1 MHAGHLYL
9 NYQPIYDTCTR
20 RLIACE
26 ALLRWNDPTRG
37 NVSPLEFIPSAE
49 DSGLIGPLT
58 EWVLLHACKEAAAWP
73 DPVQVSVNLSP
84 LNLGQPSLVTTVTRV
99 LSDTG
104 LAPQRLILELTEG
117 LLLERSNTV
126 RNALLG
132 LKDLGVELWIDDFG
146 AGHANLSYLQRL
158 TCNVVKIDRGFLD
171 QHDKRRE
178 LLGGMI
184 SLAQS
189 CGLRVLAEGVETIEH
204 DALLKELG
212 CDLLQGYLL
221 ARPMSAESL
230 RTLISTSDFSVSE
243 SPSLALV

>member
-1 MHAGHLYL
+1 
-9 NYQPIYDTCTR
+9 
-20 RLIACE
+20 
-26 ALLRWNDPTRG
+26 
-37 NVSPLEFIPSAE
+37 
-49 DSGLIGPLT
+49 
-58 EWVLLHACKEAAAWP
+58 
-73 DPVQVSVNLSP
+73 
-84 LNLGQPSLVTTVTRV
+84 
-99 LSDTG
+99 
-104 LAPQRLILELTEG
+104 

-189 CGLRVLAEGVETIEH
+189 CGLRVLAEGVETSEH

-230 RTLISTSDFSVSE
+230 RTLISTSDFSISE

>member
-1 MHAGHLYL
+1 
-9 NYQPIYDTCTR
+9 
-20 RLIACE
+20 
-26 ALLRWNDPTRG
+26 
-37 NVSPLEFIPSAE
+37 
-49 DSGLIGPLT
+49 
-58 EWVLLHACKEAAAWP
+58 
-73 DPVQVSVNLSP
+73 VQLSVNLSP

-230 RTLISTSDFSVSE
+230 RALISTSDFSVSE
-243 SPSLALV
+243 SPSLAFI